1 MDKEKPFAV
10 KDQEIINKYNKKRN
24 QEITEEHLNNIEKLR
39 EVFKKEVINEY
50 KEKLIKYLINNR
62 ANAYN
67 GKQFLLSSNRDPN
80 IKGIDE
86 LIKRIKNGDFD

>member
-1 MDKEKPFAV
+1 M
-10 KDQEIINKYNKKRN
+10 N
-24 QEITEEHLNNIEKLR
+24 
-39 EVFKKEVINEY
+39 

-67 GKQFLLSSNRDPN
+67 GQQFLLSSNKDPN

-86 LIKRIKNGDFD
+86 LIKRIKNREFDNE

>member
-1 MDKEKPFAV
+1 M
-10 KDQEIINKYNKKRN
+10 N
-24 QEITEEHLNNIEKLR
+24 
-39 EVFKKEVINEY
+39 
-50 KEKLIKYLINNR
+50 KEKLIKYLINNK

-86 LIKRIKNGDFD
+86 LIKRIKNGEFDKEE